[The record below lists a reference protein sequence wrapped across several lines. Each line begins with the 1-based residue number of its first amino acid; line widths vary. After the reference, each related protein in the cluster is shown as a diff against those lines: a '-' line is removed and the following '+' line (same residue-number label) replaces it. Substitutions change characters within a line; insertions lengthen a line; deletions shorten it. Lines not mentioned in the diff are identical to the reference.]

1 MKSSTANC
9 NHPYRSVVDP
19 VEHPEGPAAR
29 LARSI
34 VELVVG
40 APRLPAAERV
50 ASTGASIAGFVTR
63 PMRRVL
69 EPAIEARA
77 EAAQDAVVSLLELIR
92 VAVQEAIELVDINA
106 LLDRVDINAL
116 VGRVD
121 VGEII
126 RRVDL
131 DEVVTR
137 IDVTELISRV
147 DVAAIIDRVDLN
159 ELVSKIDIDDVV
171 ERTEIGSLVVR
182 STSGVATEALDSVR
196 SRAVGIDTTVT
207 RVVDRLLR
215 RSPGP
220 VGPGQLAPDASV

>member
-1 MKSSTANC
+1 MKTSTAKFK
-9 NHPYRSVVDP
+9 HPYRSVVDP
-19 VEHPEGPAAR
+19 VEHPEGPAGR

-50 ASTGASIAGFVTR
+50 ASTGASIAGFVAR
-63 PMRRVL
+63 PVRRVL
-69 EPAIEARA
+69 EPAFEARA

-116 VGRVD
+116 LGRVD
-121 VGEII
+121 IGEII
-126 RRVDL
+126 RRVDV

-137 IDVTELISRV
+137 IDLTELVSRV
-147 DVAAIIDRVDLN
+147 DVAAIVDRIDLN
-159 ELVSKIDIDDVV
+159 EVVSKIDIDDVV

-182 STSGVATEALDSVR
+182 STSGVATEALDAVR
-196 SRAVGIDTTVT
+196 GRAVGVDATVS

-215 RSPGP
+215 RPARP
-220 VGPGQLAPDASV
+220 VGPGQLTPHPSG